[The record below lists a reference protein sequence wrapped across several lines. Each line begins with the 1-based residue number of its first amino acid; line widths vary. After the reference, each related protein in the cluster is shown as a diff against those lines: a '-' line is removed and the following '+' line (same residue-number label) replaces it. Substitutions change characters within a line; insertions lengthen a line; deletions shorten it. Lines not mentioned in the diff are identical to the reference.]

1 MSDGNLRQG
10 PWSPSNAAGGGGVDG
25 GGSGAHVP
33 DMAVRLARL
42 EGEFSAFKTM
52 LAAVIAIML
61 GGFAFLGAQLSRI
74 DSRITGVESRVS
86 GVQDQL
92 DSRIQGLQDRL
103 DSRIAGVQDR
113 LDGRIT
119 GVDGRITGLAADVQ
133 ALPGKIN
140 ADLQNLTRT
149 LADSINAAKQ
159 TPPQVLL
166 LPAPGTQPP
175 PSHP

>member
-1 MSDGNLRQG
+1 
-10 PWSPSNAAGGGGVDG
+10 
-25 GGSGAHVP
+25 
-33 DMAVRLARL
+33 L

-52 LAAVIAIML
+52 LAVVIAIML

-74 DSRITGVESRVS
+74 DSRIEGVESRIT

-92 DSRIQGLQDRL
+92 
-103 DSRIAGVQDR
+103 
-113 LDGRIT
+113 
-119 GVDGRITGLAADVQ
+119 DGRITGLAADVQ

-140 ADLQNLTRT
+140 SDLLNLTRT
-149 LADSINAAKQ
+149 LADAINAAKQ

-175 PSHP
+175 VSHP

>member
-33 DMAVRLARL
+33 DMEVRLARL

-61 GGFAFLGAQLSRI
+61 GGFAFLGAQLSRM
-74 DSRITGVESRVS
+74 DSRITGLE
-86 GVQDQL
+86 
-92 DSRIQGLQDRL
+92 
-103 DSRIAGVQDR
+103 
-113 LDGRIT
+113 
-119 GVDGRITGLAADVQ
+119 ADVQ

-140 ADLQNLTRT
+140 GDLLNLTRT
-149 LADSINAAKQ
+149 LADAINAAKQ

-175 PSHP
+175 SRP